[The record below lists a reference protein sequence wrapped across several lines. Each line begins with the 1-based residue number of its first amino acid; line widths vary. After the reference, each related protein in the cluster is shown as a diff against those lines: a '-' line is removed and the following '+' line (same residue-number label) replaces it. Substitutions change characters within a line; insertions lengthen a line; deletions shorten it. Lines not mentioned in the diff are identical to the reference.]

1 MNCVATLYLT
11 EQRSF
16 VRKDGDTLVVQIPA
30 NKESGTEKRKV
41 RVPLIKVD
49 QVVVSGDS
57 TISTPALLA
66 LLEQKADVCF
76 CSFHG
81 QFRGRLAPGFSK
93 NSLLRIEQHRA
104 HGDPGRS
111 LALAKCF
118 VQGKLANQRTLL
130 LRSNRK
136 RGDEEVARAA
146 DSIRRVLGQ
155 VAAVEP
161 DGGPPD
167 PSVPQ
172 AHSAIGTLLGLEG
185 AGGSFYF
192 GAFGRLLKQELG
204 FGRRVRRPPTDPV
217 NALLSYGYVLLMNK
231 VASAVQLVGLDPF
244 VGYLHS
250 SQYGKPALAL
260 DLMEE
265 LRSVIVDSVV
275 LTVINNRVLQA
286 DDFQEEMGAYRLS
299 ESGRRTFLAKFEE
312 RLNTELRHPTFGY
325 KATYKKCLELQVR
338 LLAKT
343 LTGEIADYP
352 ALRVR

>member
-1 MNCVATLYLT
+1 MATLYLT

-30 NKESGTEKRKV
+30 NQEKGTEKRKV
-41 RVPLIKVD
+41 RLPLIKVD
-49 QVVVSGDS
+49 QVVVMGDS

-76 CSFHG
+76 CSYYG
-81 QFRGRLAPGFSK
+81 EFRGRLAPGFSK
-93 NSLLRIEQHRA
+93 NSLLRLEQHRA
-104 HGDPGRS
+104 HQDPGRS
-111 LALAKCF
+111 LPLAQAF

-136 RGDEEVARAA
+136 RNNAAVARAA
-146 DSIRRVLGQ
+146 DSLKGVLAQ
-155 VAAVEP
+155 AEAVVAD
-161 DGGPPD
+161 DGPAD

-172 AHSAIGTLLGLEG
+172 AGSAIGTLLGLEG
-185 AGGSFYF
+185 AGSSFYF
-192 GAFGRLLKQELG
+192 GVLHRLLNQDLG
-204 FGRRVRRPPTDPV
+204 FRRRTKRPPKDPV

-231 VASAVQLVGLDPF
+231 VASAIQLVGMDPF
-244 VGYLHS
+244 IGYLHS

-265 LRSVIVDSVV
+265 LRPVIVDSVV
-275 LTVINNRVLQA
+275 LTLVNNRILKEE
-286 DDFQEEMGAYRLS
+286 DFEEQMGAYRLS
-299 ESGRRTFLAKFEE
+299 EAGRRTFLAKFEE
-312 RLNTELRHPTFGY
+312 RLNTEIRHPTFRY

-343 LTGEIADYP
+343 LMGEVPAYP
-352 ALRVR
+352 PLLVR

>member
-1 MNCVATLYLT
+1 MATLYLT

-30 NKESGTEKRKV
+30 DKEKGTEKRKV

-49 QVVVSGDS
+49 QVVVTGDS
-57 TISTPALLA
+57 TVSTPALLA
-66 LLEQKADVCF
+66 LLEQKVDICF

-81 QFRGRLAPGFSK
+81 QFRGRLEPGFSK

-104 HGDPGRS
+104 HDDPVRS
-111 LALAKCF
+111 LALARAF
-118 VQGKLANQRTLL
+118 VQGKLSNQRTLL

-136 RGDEEVARAA
+136 RGDGEISRAA
-146 DSIRRVLGQ
+146 ASLKGVVGQ
-155 VAAVEP
+155 VATLEP
-161 DGGPPD
+161 DDGPPD

-172 AHSAIGTLLGLEG
+172 ADSAIGTLLGLEG

-192 GAFGRLLKQELG
+192 GAFGRLLNQELG
-204 FGRRVRRPPTDPV
+204 FRRRVRRPPTDPT

-231 VASAVQLVGLDPF
+231 VASAIQLVGLDPF
-244 VGYLHS
+244 VGFLHS

-265 LRSVIVDSVV
+265 LRPIIVDSIV
-275 LTVINNRVLQA
+275 LTVINNHILKV
-286 DDFQEEMGAYRLS
+286 DDFEEQMGAYRLS
-299 ESGRRTFLAKFEE
+299 ESGRRSFLAKFEE
-312 RLNTELRHPTFGY
+312 RLNTEIRHPTFGY
-325 KATYKKCLELQVR
+325 KASYRKCLELQVR

-343 LTGEIADYP
+343 LVGEIPAYP
-352 ALRVR
+352 PLLVR

>member
-1 MNCVATLYLT
+1 MATLYLT

-30 NKESGTEKRKV
+30 NKERGTDKRKV

-49 QVVVSGDS
+49 QVVVLGDS
-57 TISTPALLA
+57 TVSTPALLA

-81 QFRGRLAPGFSK
+81 QFRGRLAPGFPK

-104 HGDPGRS
+104 HSDPDRA
-111 LALAKCF
+111 LTLAKSF
-118 VQGKLANQRTLL
+118 VQGKLSNQRTLL

-136 RGDEEVARAA
+136 RKDEKVARAA
-146 DSIRRVLGQ
+146 SSIKGVLGQ
-155 VAAVEP
+155 VDELEP

-172 AHSAIGTLLGLEG
+172 ADSAIGTLLGLEG

-192 GAFGRLLKQELG
+192 SAFGRLLNQDLD
-204 FGRRVRRPPTDPV
+204 FRRRAKRPPTDPV

-231 VASAVQLVGLDPF
+231 VASAIQLVGLDPF
-244 VGYLHS
+244 VGFLHS

-265 LRSVIVDSVV
+265 LRPVIVDSVA
-275 LTVINNRVLQA
+275 LTVINNRILKR
-286 DDFQEEMGAYRLS
+286 DDFDEELGAYRLS
-299 ESGRRTFLAKFEE
+299 ESGRRSFLTKFEE
-312 RLNTELRHPTFGY
+312 RLNTEIQHPTFGY

-343 LTGEIADYP
+343 LTGEIPAYP
-352 ALRVR
+352 PLVVR